1 MSPLTPPALASFAVK
16 GRSAARTAF
25 GVVLTATLV
34 VAMLATTAQATA
46 SAASPPTGGFG
57 GSVNPLQS
65 WCEGMKVASHIVF
78 IGHDVVGR
86 ATPGRCGSAPDNTWE
101 WASVPG
107 RAVSGCGKDATS
119 CVFKAT
125 ASTDNT
131 WAALCINGSF
141 TQQGSWESCDYY
153 GVPAKGVGVI
163 EGHVKDEDGSPV
175 AGVTVDANGKNRAST
190 TTGADGYYAMQ
201 VQPGSYQI
209 VPSGGPH
216 GKSAPEYR
224 PKVNDTSIAAGS
236 SGTADFTLQSGIKL
250 ELHFDKSVVL
260 ADGLQVVDGTITT
273 TEFGN
278 PVSVGV
284 QLQGMFGESSLKA
297 VTAGPLA
304 SVCSGGTRVWPTGT
318 LQDPDG
324 SYVTVTT
331 DATGHYSLAI
341 AVGTTPGV
349 WRLNAWAENTNGTL
363 STDTAQAYDT
373 QSITFN
379 GLPGPKTTPAD
390 FAMEFDKAATTKTT
404 GLELIS
410 SMPSTMVGTLAQT
423 NATESKDT
431 QLGALAFALVNA
443 RDGQSV
449 LVFPADRP
457 PVISPTGAILPLKVN
472 AGDLVIDPAEWTG
485 AGLPAIFHSNL
496 QAALDK
502 GALQQVPTLSEFE
515 TGQSVTG
522 WKTVPGNQVTLSST
536 SFEYL
541 GWGYQVIAAPG
552 ACY

>member
-1 MSPLTPPALASFAVK
+1 
-16 GRSAARTAF
+16 
-25 GVVLTATLV
+25 
-34 VAMLATTAQATA
+34 MLATTAQATA

-57 GSVNPLQS
+57 GLVNPLQS
-65 WCEGMKVASHIVF
+65 RCEGMKVASHIVF

-86 ATPGRCGSAPDNTWE
+86 TTPGVCGSAPDNTWE

-175 AGVTVDANGKNRAST
+175 AGVTVDANGNNRAST

-224 PKVNDTSIAAGS
+224 PKVNVTSIAAGS
-236 SGTADFTLQSGIKL
+236 SGTADFTLLSGIKL

-273 TEFGN
+273 TEFGK

-284 QLQGMFGESSLKA
+284 QLQPMPGKSPLQAVGESPLKA
-297 VTAGPLA
+297 GTVGPLA
-304 SVCSGGTRVWPTGT
+304 SVCSNGTRVWPTGT

-324 SYVTVTT
+324 NYVTVTT

-341 AVGTTPGV
+341 TVGTTPGV
-349 WRLNAWAENTNGTL
+349 WSLNAWAENTNGTL

-373 QSITFN
+373 QSITFDRLLS
-379 GLPGPKTTPAD
+379 GTKTTPAG
-390 FAMEFDKAATTKTT
+390 FAGEFDAAAKTNT
-404 GLELIS
+404 AGLGQIS
-410 SMPSTMVGTLAQT
+410 SMPSTMVDTLAES
-423 NATESKDT
+423 NATKSDQT
-431 QLGALAFALVNA
+431 LLGALAFGLVNA

-449 LVFPADRP
+449 LVFPADQP
-457 PVISPTGAILPLKVN
+457 PVISPTGDILPLKGN
-472 AGDLVIDPAEWTG
+472 AGDRVIDPAEWTG

-502 GALQQVPTLSEFE
+502 GVLQFVPTLSEFE

-522 WKTVPGNQVTLSST
+522 WKTVRGNQVTLSST

-541 GWGYQVIAAPG
+541 GWGYQGIAAPG

>member
-1 MSPLTPPALASFAVK
+1 MS
-16 GRSAARTAF
+16 
-25 GVVLTATLV
+25 
-34 VAMLATTAQATA
+34 
-46 SAASPPTGGFG
+46 
-57 GSVNPLQS
+57 
-65 WCEGMKVASHIVF
+65 VASHIVF
-78 IGHDVVGR
+78 LGHDVVGR
-86 ATPGRCGSAPDNTWE
+86 TTPGVCGSAPDNTWE

-107 RAVSGCGKDATS
+107 PAVSGCGKDATS

-141 TQQGSWESCDYY
+141 TQQGPWESCDYY

-175 AGVTVDANGKNRAST
+175 AGVTVDANGKGGAST

-224 PKVNDTSIAAGS
+224 PKVNVTSIAAGS

-250 ELHFDKSVVL
+250 ELHFDKSVVP

-284 QLQGMFGESSLKA
+284 QLQGMFGESPLKA

-304 SVCSGGTRVWPTGT
+304 SVCSSGTRVWPTGT
-318 LQDPDG
+318 LQGPDG

-349 WRLNAWAENTNGTL
+349 WRLNAWAKNTNGTL

-390 FAMEFDKAATTKTT
+390 FALEFDKAATTKAA
-404 GLELIS
+404 GLEQIS
-410 SMPSTMVGTLAQT
+410 SMPSVMVGTLAQT
-423 NATESKDT
+423 NATESKET

-457 PVISPTGAILPLKVN
+457 PEISPTGDISNLKVD

-485 AGLPAIFHSNL
+485 AGLPASVGYSL

-502 GALQQVPTLSEFE
+502 GDLQQVPTLSEFE
-515 TGQSVTG
+515 TGQKVSG
-522 WKTVPGNQVTLSST
+522 WKTVRGNQVTLSST

-541 GWGYQVIAAPG
+541 GWGYQAVAAPG
-552 ACY
+552 ACF